1 MTAPDATKPSLSR
14 RGLFAAA
21 GTIALITLVARV
33 VGFGRWFVFSHSVG
47 ATCVGSVYQSV
58 NAVPNVLFEIAAGGV
73 LAAVA
78 VPLVA
83 GALARGDRADADTTA
98 SALLTWAVAVLVPL
112 GVVVAVAARPI
123 AASLL
128 GTGCA
133 GEVDLGAELLRIFA
147 IQVPLYGVAIV
158 MAGVLQAHHRFVG
171 AAVAPLLSSVVV
183 IATYLAY
190 RALAGDPAA
199 EIDRVPPEA
208 LVVLGVGTTLGV
220 VALALPLL
228 VPVRRAGVR
237 LRPRLRFPAG
247 VGGRVRLLA
256 ASGLV
261 AVAGQQVATL
271 VVIRLANDRG
281 GAGTLNVY
289 TYAQAVT
296 LLPYAVLAVPLAT
309 AAFPSLAGAH
319 AARSVHE
326 EGAGADAVR
335 EPDARAGRGGQQ
347 PRAAE
352 AGAARTVSDRL
363 PSGEPGRELDR
374 DLGADGA
381 ASRAVP
387 DRLPSGE
394 PGREAG
400 RDLAA
405 ATLRRA
411 WLATLVVTLL
421 GAATLVAVA
430 IPVGAFFSA
439 LDAGAA
445 SDASLET
452 LVTMGDAVTLFAP
465 SVVALGVIGLLSRAS
480 YVRGSPLV
488 AGAIAAA
495 GWLATVVLPLAV
507 LDPAGAGGPDTLRAL
522 AGGSSVGLAV
532 GAVLLVVLVGR
543 TWGWHAL
550 ALPARPLVAA
560 LVGSAAGAL
569 AGRGVASWLSLR
581 GVGQSMASSLAVG
594 LGVGVL
600 ALVVML
606 GLTVAIDP
614 SVLTRVRR
622 GRRDPATADVV
633 A

>member
-1 MTAPDATKPSLSR
+1 MSDPDAGTDAGPDSGPDSDTHPDSDTRPDFDAASR
-14 RGLFAAA
+14 PAPRRSVPHRGLFAAA
-21 GTIALITLVARV
+21 GTIAVITLVARV

-83 GALARGDRADADTTA
+83 GALARGDRDGADATA
-98 SALLTWAVAVLVPL
+98 SALLTWAGVVLLPL
-112 GVVVAVAARPI
+112 GVVVALAAEPI
-123 AASLL
+123 AGALL

-133 GEVDLGAELLRIFA
+133 GEVALGAELLRIFA

-158 MAGVLQAHHRFVG
+158 LAGVLQAHHRFVG

-190 RALAGDPAA
+190 RALVLEPAA
-199 EIDRVPPEA
+199 PVDEVSPTA

-228 VPVRRAGVR
+228 VPVRRSGVR
-237 LRPRLRFPAG
+237 LRPRLRFPDG
-247 VGGRVRLLA
+247 VGSRVRVLA
-256 ASGLV
+256 ASGLL

-319 AARSVHE
+319 AAR
-326 EGAGADAVR
+326 AGDV
-335 EPDARAGRGGQQ
+335 DARADMHGG
-347 PRAAE
+347 P
-352 AGAARTVSDRL
+352 AGTTTRPVGSEGQSRHA
-363 PSGEPGRELDR
+363 SGEP
-374 DLGADGA
+374 A
-381 ASRAVP
+381 
-387 DRLPSGE
+387 
-394 PGREAG
+394 

-439 LDAGAA
+439 LDVGSA

-465 SVVALGVIGLLSRAS
+465 SVVALGIIGLLSRAS

-488 AGAIAAA
+488 AGGIAAA
-495 GWLATVVLPLAV
+495 GWLTTVVLPLVV
-507 LDPAGAGGPDTLRAL
+507 LDPSGAGGPDTLRAL
-522 AGGSSVGLAV
+522 AGGSSAGLVV

-543 TWGWHAL
+543 TWGRHAL
-550 ALPARPLVAA
+550 SLPARPLVAA

-569 AGRGVASWLSLR
+569 AGRGVASWLSIH
-581 GVGQSMASSLAVG
+581 GFGQSLGSSVAVG
-594 LGVGVL
+594 VGVGVL
-600 ALVVML
+600 AVLVMV
-606 GLTVAIDP
+606 GVTVAIDP
-614 SVLTRVRR
+614 SALRRVRR
-622 GRRDPATADVV
+622 RRPDPETADVV